1 MINILINQDK
11 CNCGCFTFQDVST
24 PEDLAQLCNCDDGE
38 QWRIGVT
45 KTDFILTVP
54 GGKSYKF
61 DKGYLPGSGTVT
73 VCSDDL
79 VEEVT
84 VESPCGD
91 IPTCG
96 CGCEETKVIER
107 KCAAFEDGCYT
118 LEYRQWGVQNTEEL
132 FQDYYASFKSSKLA
146 TQKLWVEKNDVWVD
160 VTSTAVVTGNIIVF
174 SVTDTKDKY
183 TKAQLRTGDHVDF
196 EQFLIGYNEH
206 LEYVANTDEVVI
218 ASKSQKFTLWCNTFA
233 KLSNMIGKLNLDENC
248 IDCTKSK
255 ERNYDLMVAWVQLEG
270 MIERGEDCSCI
281 SNFLKIVD
289 QITKC
294 E

>member
-11 CNCGCFTFQDVST
+11 CNCGCFTFQDISS

-45 KTDFILTVP
+45 KTDFVLTTP
-54 GGKSYKF
+54 SGKSYKF

-84 VESPCGD
+84 VVSPCGD
-91 IPTCG
+91 VPTCG
-96 CGCEETKVIER
+96 CGCEETEIVEK
-107 KCAAFEDGCYT
+107 KCAALEDGCYN
-118 LEYRQWGVQNTEEL
+118 LEYRQWGLQSVETL

-146 TQKLWVEKNDVWVD
+146 TQKLWVEKNGVWEQ
-160 VTSTAVVTGNIIVF
+160 VTGVTTGNIIVF
-174 SVTDTKDKY
+174 SITATKDIY
-183 TKAQLRTGDHVDF
+183 TKAQLRAGDHVDF
-196 EQFLIGYNEH
+196 EQYLIGYNDY
-206 LEYVANTDEVVI
+206 LEYVASAEEVVI
-218 ASKSQKFTLWCNTFA
+218 ASKSQKFSLWCNTYT
-233 KLSNMIGKLNLDENC
+233 KLADAIKKINLDEDC

-255 ERNYDLMVAWVQLEG
+255 DRNFDLMNGWVQLEA
-270 MIERGEDCSCI
+270 MIENGEDCSCSKSFI
-281 SNFLKIVD
+281 KYIE